1 MEGEKAKESALIHQ
15 AKSMKVS
22 GSMICGMVKEDCKV
36 LWKFMKVN
44 LQIIERMVEEKTC
57 GIMDKVMMENGQI
70 TISMVLVLGFS
81 QEVNKDRVSSIEE
94 IELDGQM
101 SNRVKFHQEDA

>member
-1 MEGEKAKESALIHQ
+1 MKEISLMEGEKAKESALIHQ

-57 GIMDKVMMENGQI
+57 GIMDKVMMENG
-70 TISMVLVLGFS
+70 
-81 QEVNKDRVSSIEE
+81 
-94 IELDGQM
+94 
-101 SNRVKFHQEDA
+101 